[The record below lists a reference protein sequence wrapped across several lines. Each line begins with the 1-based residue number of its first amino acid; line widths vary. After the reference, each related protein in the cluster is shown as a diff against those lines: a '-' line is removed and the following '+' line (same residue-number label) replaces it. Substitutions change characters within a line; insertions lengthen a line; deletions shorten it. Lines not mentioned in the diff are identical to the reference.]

1 MENQTSSPR
10 RQVRA
15 ASCFAWAAVVSAI
28 VVICF
33 GVPQAASA
41 ATVRTDDQ
49 AYLQAEK
56 EFAGGDY
63 DAAIASLDSAISS
76 SPEPDYH
83 YLRGECFRKTWRLDQ
98 AVDDFDRTLG
108 LNPKHARAHYSRG
121 LIAEYRDYWDRALED
136 YDSAVGLDPNLS
148 LPYIAR
154 GGIRW
159 KRGELES
166 ATNDLNRG
174 IKLASEAVLANPNDA
189 AAYRSRAL
197 AFRTLRQFDR
207 ALEDHDQMIRL
218 LPDSVE
224 AHIERGRTH
233 AAKYEQAMH
242 AAQTGG
248 GTEAMVVAERHKAAS
263 VADFDQAVRLAT
275 RLIEKSP
282 NIPQGY
288 RMRVEAFDARFHAW
302 KDPEDCR
309 FAVADLDM
317 IARLAPDCATVF
329 FRRGHLR
336 AVAAATD
343 GDATAAAKHFDAA
356 LADLNQVIRLD
367 PTFAAAWCERGL
379 HYLRAVQ
386 RGGDAEL
393 SRRGAGDLSEMIRL
407 VPKEGRAY
415 CARGSAHALLSDWQ
429 QALADANDA
438 VRLCPQMPEAYSLRG
453 LIHDCLGNQDAAH
466 ADLARAREL
475 QERLGAK

>member
-1 MENQTSSPR
+1 MKNQTSSPR
-10 RQVRA
+10 WRVRA
-15 ASCFAWAAVVSAI
+15 ASRFASLTGASTLLVLCYWSFHPAMASDPRVAAAVRTE
-28 VVICF
+28 F
-33 GVPQAASA
+33 FKRASA
-41 ATVRTDDQ
+41 
-49 AYLQAEK
+49 
-56 EFAGGDY
+56 EFTAGDY
-63 DAAIASLDSAISS
+63 DAAISTLENTMGHPPHPAC
-76 SPEPDYH
+76 H

-98 AVDDFDRTLG
+98 AVKDFDRTIEID
-108 LNPKHARAHYSRG
+108 PRHASAHYSRG
-121 LIAEYRDYWDRALED
+121 LIAEYRDYWDRALEE
-136 YDSAVGLDPNLS
+136 YDAAVQLDPNLS
-148 LPYIAR
+148 LPHIAR

-159 KRGELES
+159 KRGELEQ

-174 IKLASEAVLANPNDA
+174 IKLASEAILANPNDA
-189 AAYRSRAL
+189 AAYRARAL
-197 AFRTLRQFDR
+197 ALRTLRQFDR

-248 GTEAMVVAERHKAAS
+248 GPEAMVAAERHKAAS

-282 NIPQGY
+282 DKPQGY

-317 IARLAPDCATVF
+317 LARHAPACPTVF
-329 FRRGHLR
+329 FRRGHLH

-343 GDATAAAKHFDAA
+343 GDAAAAAKHFDAA
-356 LADLNQVIRLD
+356 LADLNRVIKLN

-393 SRRGAGDLSEMIRL
+393 SRRGVADLSEMIRL

-453 LIHDCLGNQDAAH
+453 LIHDCLKNQDAAH
-466 ADLARAREL
+466 A
-475 QERLGAK
+475 